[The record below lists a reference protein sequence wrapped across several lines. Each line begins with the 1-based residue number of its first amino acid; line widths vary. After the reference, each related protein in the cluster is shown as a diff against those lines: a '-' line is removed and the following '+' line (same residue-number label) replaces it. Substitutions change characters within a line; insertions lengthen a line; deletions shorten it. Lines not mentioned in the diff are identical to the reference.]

1 MALFGY
7 AKIETS
13 TTQLIPFHYASEE
26 LVSVRSVCGL
36 GNIRCD
42 GIYESEFVDSGTQL
56 VKDDTIGG
64 GTDSRCEAGGTDSRC
79 EATDANHLPAVQR
92 GKRGPAR
99 PSAEPKN
106 STLPCLRGC
115 WL

>member
-13 TTQLIPFHYASEE
+13 TTQLIPFHYAPEE
-26 LVSVRSVCGL
+26 LVSVRSGCGL

-42 GIYESEFVDSGTQL
+42 GIYESEFVDPGTQL

-106 STLPCLRGC
+106 STLSCLRGC